1 MSYTVQVARVNV
13 IGSNLV
19 SYVVY
24 AVGRATVKKYE
35 ASVCLKDSPLSE
47 RKLTVFFSENCL
59 QTPLCLPSIERNSLS
74 LKFIEKFVSI
84 TLVKPV

>member
-35 ASVCLKDSPLSE
+35 ASVSRIVLYQN
-47 RKLTVFFSENCL
+47 EN
-59 QTPLCLPSIERNSLS
+59 
-74 LKFIEKFVSI
+74 
-84 TLVKPV
+84 